1 MISKK
6 NPRRE
11 PSQERSKVRV
21 QAILDTAS
29 KLILEDGFA
38 NLKVKK
44 IAERAHITMGSIYQY
59 FPNRSEILRHLAEQ
73 LFTSIRELIEDE
85 LSEIEN
91 VDSAEA
97 AIDNIID
104 RLYHFFRSDPV
115 YREIWYGIRTD
126 KKLSSLDIED
136 HRVNS
141 RLLNDF
147 IHPYISEKNRGDF
160 EGKIFLSSYL
170 CNETIFLALTMDE
183 EEGNNTIRHF
193 KDLIKMAFISLLK

>member
-21 QAILDTAS
+21 QAILDTTS

-73 LFTSIRELIEDE
+73 LFTSIRELIGDE
-85 LSEIEN
+85 ISEIEN
-91 VDSAEA
+91 VDSAET
-97 AIDNIID
+97 AIDNIIE
-104 RLYHFFRSDPV
+104 RLYHFFRSEPV

-136 HRVNS
+136 NRVNS
-141 RLLNDF
+141 RLLYDF
-147 IHPYISEKNRGDF
+147 IHPFIAEKHRNDF
-160 EGKIFLSSYL
+160 EDRIFLSCYL
-170 CNETIFLALTMDE
+170 CNATIFLALSMDE
-183 EEGNNTIRHF
+183 EEGNNAIRHF
-193 KDLIKMAFISLLK
+193 KDLIKMAFTSLLK